1 MRTPMVLLKYLA
13 KALANVLPGG
23 PLAVDFV
30 VDVLP
35 EACKDAWE
43 LWSKDRSADER
54 KADVEAV
61 AQAGAEQIKEE
72 VAEKVLEFAADKPQ
86 EVQETISF
94 LLSQVPS
101 MVRKSLRR
109 PSEPT
114 GMTVAPDREP
124 KEAKDLLSFLP
135 PRPPRF
141 KSGDHFGDWEIVKLL
156 GVGGFGEVWKARNP
170 HMPSRPPV
178 ALKFCLDSNAAKVL
192 RNEAAVLDR
201 VMREGKHPGI
211 VELLH
216 TYLNSDTPCLEYEFV
231 DGGDLEEEIQA
242 WHRYETAPKPEQ
254 IAEAVLQM
262 ADTVGFAHKLNP
274 PIVHRDL
281 KPANI
286 LAKRTSEGTTTFKI
300 ADFGVGGVAA
310 NQIRRESMLGTTQ
323 GRLVSAVRGS
333 FTPLYASPQQ
343 MRGDQPDPRD
353 DVYALGVIWYQML
366 TCDLN
371 NGRPGGVKY
380 KNRLTEMGM
389 TPGMIELLGS
399 CFEDEPEDRPDN
411 AADLAQKIRMQFA
424 AGNTRPTPIGGSTK
438 SGEETTEPIPQGPD
452 ASEWSSVVTL
462 NVNDHFNIWRTQ
474 SGWLTEEMCKGYAV
488 ILKCVELEG
497 TPTFRFVPFDNSKGN
512 GMKLTDDP
520 HQRSQWR
527 EIQWREIT
535 GYASNKQKVQLQVRF
550 RLEPQLVRG

>member
-1 MRTPMVLLKYLA
+1 M
-13 KALANVLPGG
+13 
-23 PLAVDFV
+23 AVDFV

-242 WHRYETAPKPEQ
+242 WHRYETAP
-254 IAEAVLQM
+254 
-262 ADTVGFAHKLNP
+262 
-274 PIVHRDL
+274 
-281 KPANI
+281 
-286 LAKRTSEGTTTFKI
+286 
-300 ADFGVGGVAA
+300 
-310 NQIRRESMLGTTQ
+310 
-323 GRLVSAVRGS
+323 
-333 FTPLYASPQQ
+333 
-343 MRGDQPDPRD
+343 
-353 DVYALGVIWYQML
+353 
-366 TCDLN
+366 
-371 NGRPGGVKY
+371 
-380 KNRLTEMGM
+380 
-389 TPGMIELLGS
+389 
-399 CFEDEPEDRPDN
+399 
-411 AADLAQKIRMQFA
+411 
-424 AGNTRPTPIGGSTK
+424 
-438 SGEETTEPIPQGPD
+438 
-452 ASEWSSVVTL
+452 
-462 NVNDHFNIWRTQ
+462 
-474 SGWLTEEMCKGYAV
+474 
-488 ILKCVELEG
+488 
-497 TPTFRFVPFDNSKGN
+497 
-512 GMKLTDDP
+512 
-520 HQRSQWR
+520 
-527 EIQWREIT
+527 
-535 GYASNKQKVQLQVRF
+535 
-550 RLEPQLVRG
+550 